1 MTTRRNLW
9 ALRAGAF
16 ALALL
21 PSSTGQAQP
30 AGPAPARSQVT
41 LVRVKPDMIDEW
53 LDLQKNEVVPAQKKG
68 GVTTRTVLQ
77 TAIGNSFE
85 YAIIIPYPS
94 FAALDGQ
101 NAQQKALGTEGAAR
115 LAAKIRKC
123 VDTQRTYLINRR
135 DDLTVP
141 QGPAP
146 AARTTVRRAAPG
158 KQAEYLNYL
167 KSDVLPTMKK
177 AKETGKI
184 AGYTVSIR
192 GVGAQA
198 GEISLT
204 TYYSKFADM
213 DAGNPLVVVLG
224 QAAADPITAK
234 ADALSTAVQTIIR
247 RRVADLSF

>member
-9 ALRAGAF
+9 VLRAGAL

-41 LVRVKPDMIDEW
+41 LVRVKPEMIDEW
-53 LDLQKNEVVPAQKKG
+53 IDLQKNEVMPAQKKG

-85 YAIIIPYPS
+85 YAIITPYPS

-115 LAAKIRKC
+115 LGAKIRKC
-123 VDTQRTYLINRR
+123 VDVQRTYLINRR
-135 DDLTVP
+135 DELAIE
-141 QGPAP
+141 QGTAP
-146 AARTTVRRAAPG
+146 ASRTTVRRVAPG
-158 KQAEYLNYL
+158 KQTEYLNYL
-167 KSDVLPTMKK
+167 KTDVLPTMKK

-184 AGYTVSIR
+184 AGYNVSVR

-198 GEISLT
+198 GEITTT

-234 ADALSTAVQTIIR
+234 GDVLSTPVQTIIR

>member
-1 MTTRRNLW
+1 MTSRRNIW
-9 ALRAGAF
+9 VLRAGAL

-21 PSSTGQAQP
+21 PSSPALAQP

-53 LDLQKNEVVPAQKKG
+53 IDLQKNEVMPAQKKG

-101 NAQQKALGTEGAAR
+101 NAQQKALGTEAAAR
-115 LAAKIRKC
+115 LGAKVRKC
-123 VDTQRTYLINRR
+123 IDTQRTYLINRR
-135 DDLTVP
+135 DELAIA
-141 QGPAP
+141 QGTAP
-146 AARTTVRRAAPG
+146 ASRTTVRRATPG
-158 KQAEYLNYL
+158 KQAEYLAYL
-167 KSDVLPTMKK
+167 KTDVLPTMKK

-184 AGYTVSIR
+184 AGYNVSTR
-192 GVGAQA
+192 GVGSQA
-198 GEISLT
+198 GEITTT

-234 ADALSTAVQTIIR
+234 GDALSTAVQTIIR